1 MTDVQA
7 PPSPQSVP
15 RPEQPEPVATE
26 DRPAVLVVGPRADA
40 RGGIGSVQF
49 VLEQHAGALADL
61 EVVTTH
67 RDGSV
72 RTRLWAMAGGT
83 ARAARRI
90 VVGRPA
96 VAHMHVSQR
105 ASVLRKGLLGLLAR
119 SRGVPVVMHLHGSEF
134 LDWFDGLSRP
144 ARGVVRALLRPHRL
158 VVLSE
163 TLCGSYRTR
172 LGVPDDHVVALPNPV
187 EWPEVLPPPDLDG
200 EVLAL
205 FLGRFGARKGILR
218 PRRRLRPA
226 RPRRA
231 PSTAPGRR
239 R

>member
-7 PPSPQSVP
+7 PPSRQSDP
-15 RPEQPEPVATE
+15 RPEQPAPVATE

-40 RGGIGSVQF
+40 RGGVGSVQF

-83 ARAARRI
+83 AHAARRI

-105 ASVLRKGLLGLLAR
+105 ALAR
-119 SRGVPVVMHLHGSEF
+119 T
-134 LDWFDGLSRP
+134 LDELVADDEHR
-144 ARGVVRALLRPHRL
+144 RAL
-158 VVLSE
+158 
-163 TLCGSYRTR
+163 G
-172 LGVPDDHVVALPNPV
+172 
-187 EWPEVLPPPDLDG
+187 
-200 EVLAL
+200 
-205 FLGRFGARKGILR
+205 
-218 PRRRLRPA
+218 
-226 RPRRA
+226 RRA
-231 PSTAPGRR
+231 REDAEPYSAKRWAVR
-239 R
+239 LAAIWAAA